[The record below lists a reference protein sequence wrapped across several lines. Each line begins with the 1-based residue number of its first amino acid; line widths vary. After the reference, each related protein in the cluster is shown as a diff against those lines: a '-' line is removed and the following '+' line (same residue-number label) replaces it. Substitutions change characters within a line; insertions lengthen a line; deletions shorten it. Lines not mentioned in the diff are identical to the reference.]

1 MTNSHVAN
9 YISRGKNEAPDEN
22 RTERASKLVTL
33 LRPGQ
38 LSAVAVVRDCYET
51 VYSLLS
57 QTASWI
63 IPSVFSY
70 TLNIYPR
77 MWKNRNS
84 PSGELPLYRNRRRRH
99 TATCLCVRVCVCVCM
114 SVVQFAYSEKRNSS
128 REKSRTKQVSLGFF
142 LRRASLSVGLKC
154 ARRWETK
161 SIKNERNAGDGI
173 ATKLSNYPWSFN
185 NEKLN

>member
-99 TATCLCVRVCVCVCM
+99 TATCLCVCVH
-114 SVVQFAYSEKRNSS
+114 
-128 REKSRTKQVSLGFF
+128 
-142 LRRASLSVGLKC
+142 VGCPICIL
-154 ARRWETK
+154 WETK
-161 SIKNERNAGDGI
+161 QLAGEKPNETSLAWIFPAESQPLCRIEMRPSLRNEVDQKWEKRGRWNCHEI
-173 ATKLSNYPWSFN
+173 IELSVIVQ
-185 NEKLN
+185 